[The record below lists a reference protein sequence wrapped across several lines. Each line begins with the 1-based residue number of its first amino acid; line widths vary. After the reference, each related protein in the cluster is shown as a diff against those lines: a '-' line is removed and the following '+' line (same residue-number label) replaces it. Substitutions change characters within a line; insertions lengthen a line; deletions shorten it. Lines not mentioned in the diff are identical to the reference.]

1 MNVRGMSTEYD
12 PSLVAGLAKNR
23 KNEAGLAV
31 ASDSPP
37 ATARQADVLTISA
50 DTTPPTSYTKPR
62 TVTPAAEPPPAT
74 GPSGAGDAPSAQ
86 PSPGAAQP
94 SPITDGV
101 TYGQAEL
108 DSLLASF
115 GAGQG
120 SAQFN
125 AASDLNGDGLV
136 NFDDLNRLLSNFAPA
151 APAATQAP
159 PVSPAQTPIA
169 SAAAEPETASTA
181 TPSASASPSTPAT
194 SPTSTP
200 EATAASAPLTPEAGQ
215 AQAAPSPTGQTDGGV
230 FDQGDLPS
238 LLFAYGSRLGE
249 SGFDQRFDFNSD
261 GVIGFDDL
269 NTALSSISPGAAQH
283 ATTLEGL
290 VNAFGLG
297 QGSEGFAPEFDFDGD
312 GFIGFADLNR
322 LLDDLFTQQQ

>member
-1 MNVRGMSTEYD
+1 MNIKGTSIESD
-12 PSLVAGLAKNR
+12 PSLVVGVAKNR
-23 KNEAGLAV
+23 KNEAALAV
-31 ASDSPP
+31 ASEAPP
-37 ATARQADVLTISA
+37 ATARKADVLTISA

-62 TVTPAAEPPPAT
+62 AVAPAAEPPTAG

-151 APAATQAP
+151 AAPATQAAP
-159 PVSPAQTPIA
+159 PPPAPTSKPAQTPIA
-169 SAAAEPETASTA
+169 SAAAEREAAPVA
-181 TPSASASPSTPAT
+181 TPA
-194 SPTSTP
+194 STP
-200 EATAASAPLTPEAGQ
+200 EATAAAAPLTPEAGT
-215 AQAAPSPTGQTDGGV
+215 AQAAPSPTGQTDGGG
-230 FDQGDLPS
+230 FDQSDLPS
-238 LLFAYGSRLGE
+238 LLFSYGSRLGE
-249 SGFDQRFDFNSD
+249 SGFDARFDFNSD

-283 ATTLEGL
+283 ASTLEGL

-297 QGSEGFAPEFDFDGD
+297 QGAEGFAPEFDFDGD